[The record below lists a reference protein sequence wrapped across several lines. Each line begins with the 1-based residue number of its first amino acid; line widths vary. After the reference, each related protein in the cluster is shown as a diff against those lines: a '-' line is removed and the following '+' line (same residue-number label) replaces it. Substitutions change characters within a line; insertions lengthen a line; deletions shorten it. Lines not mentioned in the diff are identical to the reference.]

1 MTTSS
6 ARTRNIVVQ
15 VESTFVPERSNALRR
30 HFFFAY
36 RIRISNESDAVVQLV
51 SRHWIITDANGE
63 VEEVAGPGVVG
74 EQPVLAPG
82 EAFEY
87 SSFCPLATPFGTM
100 RGSYRMVSED
110 GDDFDVEIAEFELSQ
125 PLTMN

>member
-30 HFFFAY
+30 RFFFAY
-36 RIRISNESDAVVQLV
+36 RIRISNESDAVVQLI

-87 SSFCPLATPFGTM
+87 SSFCPLPTPFGTM